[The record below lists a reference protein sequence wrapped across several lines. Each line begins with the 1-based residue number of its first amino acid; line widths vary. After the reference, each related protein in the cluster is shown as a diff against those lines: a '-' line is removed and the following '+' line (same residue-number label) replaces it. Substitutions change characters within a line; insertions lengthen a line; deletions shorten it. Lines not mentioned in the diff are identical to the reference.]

1 LYDTIADHPWSENIV
16 PKRKGQTGMVGLM
29 STPLIAQEEKG
40 IISAGSNNAAG
51 IPVVIAIQKELT
63 PGEDRVATVPE
74 VVQKLTNAGHEV
86 RIEHDAGMKAFYP
99 DALYLAAGARITSSR
114 KDLLNGATV
123 MLRVQPPTAAEIDHL
138 DEGTIVI
145 GFMNAT
151 NNLDMIARMRDRK
164 ITAFALELVPRITR
178 AQSMDALSS
187 QATAGGYTAAIL
199 GANNCP
205 KFLPM
210 LTTAAGTIRP
220 ATVLILGAGVAG
232 LMAIATAKRLGA
244 IVEAYDVRRAAG
256 EQVRSLGAKFLELEI
271 NAEGQGGY
279 ARELTAEEK
288 VMEQQMVSA
297 AVARA
302 DIVITTANIPGR
314 KAPLLITKETVAMM
328 RPGAV
333 IVDLA
338 AESGGNCELTQ
349 TGKTVMDHGVMI
361 LGPQNL
367 PARIPFH
374 ASQMYAKNLQ
384 SFLGLLVDKDGAI
397 VREFTDEILV
407 ASLLVHAGEVLH
419 GPTRELL
426 GGGKA

>member
-1 LYDTIADHPWSENIV
+1 
-16 PKRKGQTGMVGLM
+16 M
-29 STPLIAQEEKG
+29 SSSSVARTTNDI
-40 IISAGSNNAAG
+40 
-51 IPVVIAIQKELT
+51 VIAVVKERV
-63 PGEDRVATVPE
+63 PGEQRVATVPE
-74 VVQKLTNAGHEV
+74 VVQKLSVSGYKV
-86 RIEHDAGMKAFYP
+86 RVEHDAGAGAFYP
-99 DALYLAAGARITSSR
+99 DDLYVAAGAEIAPGRAE
-114 KDLLNGATV
+114 LLDGATIV
-123 MLRVQPPTAAEIDHL
+123 LCVQPPTIADVEML
-138 DEGTIVI
+138 GESTIVI
-145 GFMNAT
+145 GFMNAA
-151 NNLDMIARMRDRK
+151 NNLSTVARMCDRK

-187 QATAGGYTAAIL
+187 QATAGGYAAAIV

-244 IVEAYDVRRAAG
+244 MVEAYDVRRAAG

-271 NAEGQGGY
+271 NAEGEGGY
-279 ARELTAEEK
+279 ARELTPEEK
-288 VMEQQMVSA
+288 VKEQQMVST

-302 DIVITTANIPGR
+302 DIVITTASIPGR
-314 KAPLLITKETVAMM
+314 KAPVLIATETVAAM

-349 TGKTVMDHGVMI
+349 SGETIKVHGVTI
-361 LGPQNL
+361 VGPQNL
-367 PARIPFH
+367 PSRVAFH

-384 SFLGLLVDKDGAI
+384 SFLSLLVSADG
-397 VREFTDEILV
+397 VLTREFTDEIL
-407 ASLLVHAGEVLH
+407 ASSLLVSAGKVQH
-419 GPTRELL
+419 KPTLDLIR
-426 GGGKA
+426 GGGL

>member
-1 LYDTIADHPWSENIV
+1 
-16 PKRKGQTGMVGLM
+16 M
-29 STPLIAQEEKG
+29 STPTIAQEGKG
-40 IISAGSNNAAG
+40 IILTGSNGPASM
-51 IPVVIAIQKELT
+51 PVVIAVPKELT
-63 PGEDRVATVPE
+63 IGEDRVATVPE
-74 VVQKLTNAGHEV
+74 VVQKLTKPGYEV
-86 RIEHDAGMKAFYP
+86 RIEHDAGMNAFYP
-99 DALYLAAGARITSSR
+99 DALYLAAGAKIASSQ
-114 KDLLNGATV
+114 KDLLNGARIV
-123 MLRVQPPTAAEIDHL
+123 LHVQPPTISEIDQL

-151 NNLDMIARMRDRK
+151 NNLEAVARMRDRK

-279 ARELTAEEK
+279 ARELTTGEK
-288 VMEQQMVSA
+288 AMEQQMVSA

-314 KAPLLITKETVAMM
+314 KAPLLITKETVATM

-349 TGKTVMDHGVMI
+349 AGKTVREHGVMI
-361 LGPQNL
+361 MGPQNL

-384 SFLGLLVDKDGAI
+384 SFLGLLFDKDGTI
-397 VREFTDEILV
+397 VKEFSDEILI
-407 ASLLVHAGEVLH
+407 ASLLVHAGEVRH
-419 GPTRELL
+419 GPTRDLMS
-426 GGGKA
+426 GGKP